1 MSLNSF
7 IDRVNDNWPRGVPAT
22 AADDW
27 RRMLSRFSDE
37 QLDSIFDRLLAN
49 EHYTPKISD
58 VFKAAKYHGFTDR
71 EPVGETKTKGDIWE
85 PTECPDCLGGGLIRV
100 LCEVVD
106 RLTFQRLPQLAN
118 PLYEPRPEDTGHLS
132 TWVHRCSCPQGS
144 RDTMPAVLQLY
155 PVWDKSKLT
164 YPVSM

>member
-7 IDRVNDNWPRGVPAT
+7 IDRVNDNWPRGVPPT

-71 EPVGETKTKGDIWE
+71 EASRRDEDQRRY
-85 PTECPDCLGGGLIRV
+85 LGAHRV
-100 LCEVVD
+100 
-106 RLTFQRLPQLAN
+106 P
-118 PLYEPRPEDTGHLS
+118 
-132 TWVHRCSCPQGS
+132 
-144 RDTMPAVLQLY
+144 
-155 PVWDKSKLT
+155 
-164 YPVSM
+164 